1 MSKIIKL
8 DSDRYRITYQDPDLG
23 KQVKRIITGKFRAE
37 QYFNRVNSI
46 IDASKLQIE
55 IPRKFNNNY
64 TLGELKDE
72 FLVFIKKNRS
82 EHTYKRY
89 CTSLSNL
96 IKCFSV
102 SIKVESINIELYKDK
117 NSHRKA
123 NGVNGDLR
131 AIKSAFSWAK
141 NRSKIQSEP
150 IISYYKVPKRK
161 INVLSDDD
169 IKTLINTATGD
180 TKNLV
185 RFYLL
190 TGARISEP
198 LQKNFTW
205 SDVDFM
211 NNRISMTRKGN
222 RKSWVSVS
230 QSAMDILYNW
240 MDREAPIPYTDSYVR
255 SRFEALRDE
264 TGIQF
269 TAHDL
274 RKASGAILL
283 RQGASIFHV
292 SKFLDHTSVDITVK
306 YYVDLLNEEKREL
319 YESVATHLSSI
330 VSEV

>member
-23 KQVKRIITGKFRAE
+23 KQVKRIIAGKSRAE

-64 TLGELKDE
+64 TLEKLSGE
-72 FLVFIKKNRS
+72 FLVFIKSNRS
-82 EHTYKRY
+82 DGTYKRY
-89 CTSLSNL
+89 QSALNNL
-96 IKCFSV
+96 MRHFSKT
-102 SIKVESINIELYKDK
+102 IQVENINIEMFKDS
-117 NSHRKA
+117 NSHRKPS
-123 NGVNGDLR
+123 GINGDLR
-131 AIKSAFSWAK
+131 AIKSAFSWAV
-141 NRSKIQSEP
+141 NRNKIKSEP
-150 IISYYKVPKRK
+150 IVSYYKVSKKK
-161 INVLSDDD
+161 INVLSDME

-180 TKNLV
+180 TKNLIK
-185 RFYLL
+185 FYLL

-222 RKSWVSVS
+222 RKSWVGLS

-292 SKFLDHTSVDITVK
+292 SKFLDHTNVDITVK

-319 YESVATHLSSI
+319 YESVATHLDSI
-330 VSEV
+330 VG

>member
-8 DSDRYRITYQDPDLG
+8 QNNKYRITYQDPDLG
-23 KQVKRIITGKFRAE
+23 KQVKRVITGKSRAE

-64 TLGELKDE
+64 TLEKLSNE
-72 FLVFIKKNRS
+72 FLAFVKSNRS
-82 EHTYKRY
+82 EGTYKRY
-89 CTSLSNL
+89 QSALSNL
-96 IKCFSV
+96 MRHFS
-102 SIKVESINIELYKDK
+102 KTLQVENVNIEMFKDG
-117 NSHRKA
+117 NSHRQPS
-123 NGVNGDLR
+123 GINGDLR
-131 AIKSAFSWAK
+131 AIKSAFSWAIK
-141 NRSKIQSEP
+141 RGKIKSEP
-150 IISYYKVPKRK
+150 VVSYYRTAQKK
-161 INVLSDDD
+161 INVLSDED
-169 IKTLINTATGD
+169 IKTLINTAKGD

-211 NNRISMTRKGN
+211 NNRIAMTRKGN
-222 RKSWVSVS
+222 KKSWASVS
-230 QSAMDILYNW
+230 QSAIDILYNW
-240 MDREAPIPYTDSYVR
+240 MDRESPIPYTDSYVR
-255 SRFEALRDE
+255 NRFEALRDE

-319 YESVATHLSSI
+319 YESVATHLDSI

>member
-23 KQVKRIITGKFRAE
+23 KQVKRIIAGKSRAE

-64 TLGELKDE
+64 TLEKLSGE
-72 FLVFIKKNRS
+72 FLVFIKSNRS
-82 EHTYKRY
+82 DGTYKRY
-89 CTSLSNL
+89 QSALNNL
-96 IKCFSV
+96 MRHFSKT
-102 SIKVESINIELYKDK
+102 IQVENINIEMFKDS
-117 NSHRKA
+117 NSHRKPS
-123 NGVNGDLR
+123 GINGDLR
-131 AIKSAFSWAK
+131 AIKSAFSWAV
-141 NRSKIQSEP
+141 NRNKIKSEP
-150 IISYYKVPKRK
+150 IVSYYKVSKKK
-161 INVLSDDD
+161 INVLSDME

-180 TKNLV
+180 TKNLIK
-185 RFYLL
+185 FYLL

-222 RKSWVSVS
+222 RKSWVGVS

-292 SKFLDHTSVDITVK
+292 SKFLDHTNVDITVK

-319 YESVATHLSSI
+319 YESVATHLDSI
-330 VSEV
+330 VG

>member
-8 DSDRYRITYQDPDLG
+8 QNDKYRITYQDPDLG
-23 KQVKRIITGKFRAE
+23 KQVKRIIIGKDRAKN
-37 QYFNRVNSI
+37 YFDRVNNI
-46 IDASKLQIE
+46 IDANKLQINV
-55 IPRKFNNNY
+55 PRKFNNSY
-64 TLGELKDE
+64 TLQELKDE
-72 FLVFIKKNRS
+72 FLAFIIKNRS

-89 CTSLSNL
+89 CTSLCNL
-96 IKCFSV
+96 IKCFS
-102 SIKVESINIELYKDK
+102 STIKVENIDIELYKDK
-117 NSHRKA
+117 NNHRKA
-123 NGVNGDLR
+123 NGINGDLR
-131 AIKSAFSWAK
+131 AIKSAFSWAIS
-141 NRSKIQSEP
+141 RSKIQSEP

-180 TKNLV
+180 TKNLIK
-185 RFYLL
+185 FYLL

-222 RKSWVSVS
+222 RKSWVGVS

-240 MDREAPIPYTDSYVR
+240 MDRESPIPYTDSYVR

-292 SKFLDHTSVDITVK
+292 SKFLDHTNVDITVK

-319 YESVATHLSSI
+319 YESVATHLDSI
-330 VSEV
+330 VSQV